1 MESNLQDIFHFN
13 KDELKNNFNLNELN
27 NNIKNTH
34 EYFGQQYLDTND
46 KTILPWERINK
57 ITEFT
62 PF

>member
-1 MESNLQDIFHFN
+1 
-13 KDELKNNFNLNELN
+13 